1 MEKEKLI
8 KRRGTISPGKRG
20 VRNKARKGGS
30 LTIKPIPNLNF
41 VKIQRQVIQAAEEV
55 KKLRNFSFMMKM
67 RKTILATDSSDK
79 GTHIDG
85 SIIGIQIKSKAVSSL
100 VSKISSDL
108 TSSAARV
115 KLVRTVMQDKR
126 DFPLSLYRNLM
137 IQAALT
143 IYLGDITPATL
154 QITGQTYRLYLEK
167 IISTHKKGL
176 LVVQSKQLKNVNL
189 DVISVKDLIKMEED
203 EEHEIDENEKLVI
216 QEIKITL
223 KLLEYIGSLDEDTR
237 DSITMTIH
245 LDELNDL
252 SSKHRVNSLFAVS
265 ESTES
270 TKNKHML
277 IVRKTLVALEVI
289 KRIPVLHPI
298 GLKII
303 AKLQEIDSKLPLPY
317 LIEARFHMQALRILT
332 LRIVMKEFSARPSLT
347 PTFNKAI
354 VAYHKALKRALL
366 SNPKRTDIIVLSEFA
381 QVSYY
386 AYERRK
392 ILNLANHGVLK
403 ILEMGKK
410 AVDVLAPSNR
420 VYIKQQK
427 DILSALKKMKN
438 ID

>member
-55 KKLRNFSFMMKM
+55 KKLRNFSFIMKM
-67 RKTILATDSSDK
+67 RKTILATDSADK

-154 QITGQTYRLYLEK
+154 QIAGQTYRLYLEK

-203 EEHEIDENEKLVI
+203 EEREIDENEKLVI

-223 KLLEYIGSLDEDTR
+223 KLLEYTDSLDEDTR

>member
-143 IYLGDITPATL
+143 IYLGEITPATL

-203 EEHEIDENEKLVI
+203 EEREIDENEKLVI

-223 KLLEYIGSLDEDTR
+223 KLLEYIDSLDEDTR

>member
-203 EEHEIDENEKLVI
+203 EEREIDENEKLVI

-223 KLLEYIGSLDEDTR
+223 KLLEYIDSLDEDTR

-277 IVRKTLVALEVI
+277 IVRKTLAALEVI
-289 KRIPVLHPI
+289 KRIPVLRPI